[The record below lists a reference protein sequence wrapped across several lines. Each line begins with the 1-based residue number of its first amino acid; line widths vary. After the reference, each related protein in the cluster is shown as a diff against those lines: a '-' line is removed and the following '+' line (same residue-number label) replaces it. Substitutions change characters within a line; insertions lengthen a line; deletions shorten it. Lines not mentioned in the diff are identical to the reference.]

1 MVSFVTVAMPIPP
14 LSTTSRVDSR
24 PLRQLRAFL
33 LAFAVMLG
41 GPSVARAADGI
52 LKVKSNVPTAEVFV
66 DGQSLGAA
74 PVTRF
79 LAPGSHA
86 IRVVADN
93 YDPYVRKVDVQD
105 GKTSELNAT
114 LIPGVGTAEFVGPPA
129 GRLDIDGH
137 DRGALPI
144 RLSDLE
150 PGPHVWKVTS
160 PKFEPAEGTLLFLA
174 GKNYL
179 VNVPMVSSAGVL
191 VVDTSPSG
199 ATVLLDGKDVGV
211 TPLRLEGVALGVHG
225 VVLQAPDRA
234 TVVRTVDT
242 TDGSRGTVT
251 ASLPSGGSVI
261 KVSTGS
267 ATGKVYL
274 NGTPIGE
281 GASVKFGPV
290 EKGRAQVAIEVDGDR
305 ASASFNLPASGTLL
319 LRRSGDK
326 VEKQKPLVA
335 RWGFWAAVG
344 GGVAVGAGAG
354 IATAA
359 AIEPEPAPSGDT
371 VVTLP

>member
-1 MVSFVTVAMPIPP
+1 MVSFVTVAMLTPP
-14 LSTTSRVDSR
+14 LSSPSRVPSR
-24 PLRQLRAFL
+24 PARQLRAFL

-41 GPSVARAADGI
+41 GSDIARAADGI
-52 LKVKSNVPTAEVFV
+52 LKVRSNVAAAEVWV
-66 DGQSLGAA
+66 DGQSLGPV

-86 IRVVADN
+86 VRVVADN
-93 YDPYVRKVDVQD
+93 FDPYVRKVDVQD
-105 GKTSELNAT
+105 GKTTDVNAT
-114 LIPGVGTAEFVGPPA
+114 LVAGAGTAEFVGA
-129 GRLDIDGH
+129 AASRLEVDGH

-144 RLSDLE
+144 RLSDLA

-179 VNVPMVSSAGVL
+179 VNVPAVSSAGVL

-211 TPLRLEGVALGVHG
+211 TPLRLEGVPLGVHG
-225 VVLQAPDRA
+225 LVLKAADRA

-242 TDGSRGTVT
+242 TDGSRGQVT

-261 KVSTGS
+261 KVTTGS
-267 ATGKVYL
+267 ATGKVFL

-281 GASVKFGPV
+281 GATVKFGPV

-319 LRRSGDK
+319 LRRSGDE

-354 IATAA
+354 IATATA
-359 AIEPEPAPSGDT
+359 VQPEPAPSGDT

>member
-1 MVSFVTVAMPIPP
+1 LRAP
-14 LSTTSRVDSR
+14 SR
-24 PLRQLRAFL
+24 PARQLRAFL

-41 GPSVARAADGI
+41 GADIARAADGI
-52 LKVKSNVPTAEVFV
+52 LKVRSNVAAAEVWV
-66 DGQSLGAA
+66 DGQSLGPV

-86 IRVVADN
+86 VRVVADN
-93 YDPYVRKVDVQD
+93 FDPYVRKVDVQD
-105 GKTSELNAT
+105 GKTTDVNAT
-114 LIPGVGTAEFVGPPA
+114 LVAGTGTAEFVGAPA
-129 GRLDIDGH
+129 SRLEVDGH

-144 RLSDLE
+144 RLSDLA

-179 VNVPMVSSAGVL
+179 VNVPTVSSAGVL

-211 TPLRLEGVALGVHG
+211 TPLRLEGVPLGVHG
-225 VVLQAPDRA
+225 LVLKAADRA

-242 TDGSRGTVT
+242 TDGSRGQVT
-251 ASLPSGGSVI
+251 ASLPSGGSII
-261 KVSTGS
+261 KVTTGS
-267 ATGKVYL
+267 ATGKVFL

-281 GASVKFGPV
+281 GATVKFGPV

-319 LRRSGDK
+319 LHRSGDA

-354 IATAA
+354 IATATA
-359 AIEPEPAPSGDT
+359 VQPEPAPSGDT